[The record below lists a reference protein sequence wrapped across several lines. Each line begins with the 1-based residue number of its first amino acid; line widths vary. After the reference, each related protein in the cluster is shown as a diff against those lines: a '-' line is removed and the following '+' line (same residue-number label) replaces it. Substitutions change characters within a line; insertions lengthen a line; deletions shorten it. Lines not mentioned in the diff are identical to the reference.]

1 MTVFFTRPGEF
12 SDELQQAARRPEGV
26 VDGVLRLT
34 ARRPPAGGPAE
45 FVGTFAIRTLLAGVA
60 TVETVYELRCGWEE
74 QDGAPADREAARVW
88 RALAE
93 TAKSLG
99 LKVSGGAFSAAG

>member
-45 FVGTFAIRTLLAGVA
+45 FVGTFA